1 MTTHQDIAISPDAR
15 RAIALVQMEMVKK
28 ANLDIRI
35 IFPALGMKLPKMRTS
50 KNAHFTRKGAGRYHP
65 NVKEIAAR
73 ATREMLAK
81 AKEKE
86 AVAA

>member
-1 MTTHQDIAISPDAR
+1 MNHKDQIILSPDAR

-28 ANLDIRI
+28 ANLDIKI
-35 IFPALGMKLPKMRTS
+35 IFPALGMKLPKTRTS

-73 ATREMLAK
+73 EAK
-81 AKEKE
+81 KQKEE